1 MIPICFSAHC
11 TMIPLLN
18 EVSEWSLLRKWA
30 LSEVYRV
37 KLKTGESRIIKWGGS
52 EMAGEAEI
60 YQKLV
65 HPLQIKAPHIFEF
78 IQLKDSG
85 VMIME
90 DAGKRNLEQQPEPE
104 YFLEASREL
113 ARFRVRATANLRMLP
128 RKTIEAYSVQ
138 MSGFLQLLDDL
149 LKSNTL
155 EKSRVLLKVEK
166 VLPRHLEKLYQIV
179 PTSLVHHDYHAK
191 NLLIQENSIMPIDWS
206 TAYLSPHL
214 GDLYCLITEA
224 HTSSNLSKEDILS
237 AYLEVTNL
245 HIDYLNWQVRIGGLC
260 WLIKT
265 LRWLVYGG
273 IEIIPGSEAWISDL
287 LNDVENLCE
296 ELIYDSHSY

>member
-1 MIPICFSAHC
+1 MGGNENMIPTCFSAYY
-11 TMIPLLN
+11 TIIPLLK
-18 EVSEWSLLRKWA
+18 EISQWSLLRKWA

-37 KLKTGESRIIKWGGS
+37 TLKTGESCIIKWGGS

-60 YQKLV
+60 YQELV

-85 VMIME
+85 VIIME

-113 ARFRVRATANLRMLP
+113 ARLRVRATANFRMLP
-128 RKTIEAYSVQ
+128 RKTIEAYSVS
-138 MSGFLQLLDDL
+138 MNRFLQLLDDL
-149 LKSNTL
+149 LKSDTL
-155 EKSRVLLKVEK
+155 EKNRVLLKVEK
-166 VLPRHLEKLYQIV
+166 VLPRHLVTLYQMV

-191 NLLIQENSIMPIDWS
+191 NLLIQENRIMPIDWS

-214 GDLYCLITEA
+214 GDLYCLIREA
-224 HTSSNLSKEDILS
+224 NTFCNLSKEDMLS

-245 HIDYLNWQVRIGGLC
+245 HINHLNWQVSIGGLC

-273 IEIIPGSEAWISDL
+273 IDTIPGSEAWIPDL
-287 LNDVENLCE
+287 LNDVENLMGS
-296 ELIYDSHSY
+296 L